1 MLNLIY
7 KLNTRSLR
15 LTDKVEHHGGAKNH
29 QGKHLPFFIF
39 ADRLGTFTPFLKQG
53 VSVSIFYFIKGD

>member
-7 KLNTRSLR
+7 KLNTHSLQ

-29 QGKHLPFFIF
+29 LGKRLPFFIF
-39 ADRLGTFTPFLKQG
+39 ADRLGTFTPFKR
-53 VSVSIFYFIKGD
+53 KE